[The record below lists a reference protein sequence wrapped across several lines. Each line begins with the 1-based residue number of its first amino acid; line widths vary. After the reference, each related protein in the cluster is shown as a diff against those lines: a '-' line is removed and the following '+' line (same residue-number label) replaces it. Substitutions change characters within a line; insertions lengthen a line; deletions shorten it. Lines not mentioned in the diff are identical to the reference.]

1 MTTVTRFA
9 PSPTGT
15 LHIGGVRTA
24 LFNYVYAKQNNGLF
38 LIRIEDTDQERS
50 TKEFEKNILDN
61 LNLLG
66 LCPDNE
72 PVHQSQR
79 TELYIEAA
87 NKIIAEN
94 KGYYCNCSKE
104 RLEQMRAEQQQAGKK
119 PQYDGRCRDRN
130 LSKSTETVLRLKTP
144 MSGEVVVKDLIRGEI
159 VFNNSEL
166 DDLILLRS
174 DGSPTYHLC
183 NVVDDFDQSVT
194 TVIRGEDHISN
205 TPRQIH
211 IQQALNYPPL
221 EYAHLPLVLG
231 EDKKRLSKRHAA
243 TSLDEYKAMG
253 YLNVSII
260 NTLARLGWSRGDS
273 EVFNLDEL
281 IRDFDIREV
290 QKAGAV
296 FDITKL
302 DWVNSQHLNN
312 LSKESF
318 IKTITPFIDDLG
330 IDYSQYNQ
338 IDDLIVAMRSVKPNL
353 LLIAESLIPYL
364 DTFKEYD
371 KKGVNKFLIGSE
383 ETLNLVMEAL
393 NSINNWNEAEIDEA
407 LSKIQANLGLTT
419 PKMNQPIRIA
429 LTGSTQS
436 PSLGLTIKLMGKD
449 KSIQLLKNALEF
461 LSLS

>member
-1 MTTVTRFA
+1 M
-9 PSPTGT
+9 
-15 LHIGGVRTA
+15 
-24 LFNYVYAKQNNGLF
+24 
-38 LIRIEDTDQERS
+38 
-50 TKEFEKNILDN
+50 
-61 LNLLG
+61 
-66 LCPDNE
+66 
-72 PVHQSQR
+72 
-79 TELYIEAA
+79 
-87 NKIIAEN
+87 
-94 KGYYCNCSKE
+94 
-104 RLEQMRAEQQQAGKK
+104 
-119 PQYDGRCRDRN
+119 
-130 LSKSTETVLRLKTP
+130 
-144 MSGEVVVKDLIRGEI
+144 
-159 VFNNSEL
+159 
-166 DDLILLRS
+166 
-174 DGSPTYHLC
+174 
-183 NVVDDFDQSVT
+183 
-194 TVIRGEDHISN
+194 
-205 TPRQIH
+205 
-211 IQQALNYPPL
+211 
-221 EYAHLPLVLG
+221 LG

-281 IRDFDIREV
+281 IRDFDLTEV

-338 IDDLIVAMRSVKPNL
+338 IDDLIMAMRSVKPNL

-371 KKGVNKFLIGSE
+371 EKGVNKFLIRSE

-449 KSIQLLKNALEF
+449 KSIQLIKNALEF